1 MNSNPD
7 LSSVLFLYVSL
18 YQGTQTAP
26 LRRPWCLLLTLP
38 SQCVNFRLR
47 PFWAVF
53 GFEFGIV
60 WGNDISSFCANIG
73 YTMYCVPYNYPKIAV
88 KTIYL
93 LESRQRRTKGSVVG
107 EEWCQNA
114 APLRWYTKN
123 VFAQSKMILSRAWL
137 HDTVSCAAW
146 NDARKGVYLKPLF
159 KTPCS
164 NCYWGWSIPIML
176 DYRDISLMESVP
188 LMWGPVTAS
197 PVGIEPMTIFGGG
210 PLIIDIQYITAR
222 IPWIPRAGPPIP
234 PKLVLKHG
242 ELR

>member
-1 MNSNPD
+1 MSA
-7 LSSVLFLYVSL
+7 
-18 YQGTQTAP
+18 G
-26 LRRPWCLLLTLP
+26 
-38 SQCVNFRLR
+38 
-47 PFWAVF
+47 
-53 GFEFGIV
+53 
-60 WGNDISSFCANIG
+60 
-73 YTMYCVPYNYPKIAV
+73 V
-88 KTIYL
+88 KTWWANQAKFRSTKFEL
-93 LESRQRRTKGSVVG
+93 GVFPVPSTPSAFGTSPKLESRRRRTKGSVVG

-210 PLIIDIQYITAR
+210 
-222 IPWIPRAGPPIP
+222 GPP
-234 PKLVLKHG
+234 L
-242 ELR
+242 